1 LRLAILPISEESV
14 GLDIAG
20 CGVVID
26 SALAVSALRRPISL
40 RSVGLDELSAVS
52 WPCRMPSWR
61 CALASSCGTGPAA
74 GLASLAAGDDEAPG
88 SEAPRACVIAVA
100 PAAAGAEIGL
110 TGGGVAAPPPP
121 LAPEPPLE
129 TFPASTTMA
138 APVDPDFGSEEVPE
152 DTDGEVSAGAT
163 AVEGTRVAAASA
175 EVDDPPGP
183 AAVPVVPEADVD
195 VAAVAATAVDA
206 EPEAEVAEPEPVE
219 PEAVELELVV
229 AAEPVVDAQD
239 AAAVPLPA
247 CGDAA
252 AAAHWDDTGE
262 LAAPPDAV
270 TPSAASLAPVEP
282 SVAAW
287 PTVLASVSTVVAASV
302 AQAATP
308 AGTLAAEEHVGVV
321 GDAVSARARG
331 HADQSTKLAAANAN
345 HHATCLRRRIDVPAK
360 APLRRLMSMSPSDAN
375 VKKKPLAI
383 SRTARARAHK
393 AANHYLAAVLPLSTN
408 CSARSPFC
416 IKTRV

>member
-1 LRLAILPISEESV
+1 
-14 GLDIAG
+14 
-20 CGVVID
+20 
-26 SALAVSALRRPISL
+26 
-40 RSVGLDELSAVS
+40 
-52 WPCRMPSWR
+52 
-61 CALASSCGTGPAA
+61 
-74 GLASLAAGDDEAPG
+74 
-88 SEAPRACVIAVA
+88 
-100 PAAAGAEIGL
+100 
-110 TGGGVAAPPPP
+110 
-121 LAPEPPLE
+121 
-129 TFPASTTMA
+129 MA

-175 EVDDPPGP
+175 EVEDPPDP

-195 VAAVAATAVDA
+195 VATVAATAVDA

-219 PEAVELELVV
+219 PAAVEPEAVEPEPVEPAAVELELVV
-229 AAEPVVDAQD
+229 AAEPVVDVQD

-270 TPSAASLAPVEP
+270 TPSASSLAPVEP

-287 PTVLASVSTVVAASV
+287 PTALASVSTVVAASV

-345 HHATCLRRRIDVPAK
+345 HHATCLRRRTDVPAK

-375 VKKKPLAI
+375 VKKKQLAPPW
-383 SRTARARAHK
+383 RE
-393 AANHYLAAVLPLSTN
+393 L
-408 CSARSPFC
+408 
-416 IKTRV
+416 IKPQITT